1 MSSKPAHRRSRMF
14 VDSSLQGS
22 LIRRLLMHWVTFV
35 AVGTVIAC
43 ALRWMTHPTVP
54 LSSQAGEMFAQ
65 FGPFLITMLAMLP
78 IFVLDTIKLTNRFA
92 GPFVR
97 FRQNLVSL
105 RGGQSDRV
113 TFRGGDFWHDTE
125 DDLNAIIDELAS
137 LRKEVVELRGNVV
150 QTSSSGGPAD
160 ADISELA
167 ATSPELDV
175 MTPTADG
182 GAA

>member
-1 MSSKPAHRRSRMF
+1 MF

-22 LIRRLLMHWVTFV
+22 LIRRILLHWVSFV
-35 AVGTVIAC
+35 AAGTLIAC
-43 ALRWMTHPTVP
+43 ALRWMTHPTLP
-54 LSSQAGEMFAQ
+54 LSIQAGEMFAQ

-78 IFVLDTIKLTNRFA
+78 IFVIDTMKITNRFA

-105 RGGQSDRV
+105 RGGESDRV

-125 DDLNAIIDELAS
+125 EDLNAIIDELAS
-137 LRKEVVELRGNVV
+137 LRSEVIGLRGNIT
-150 QTSSSGGPAD
+150 QTSSSGRPAD
-160 ADISELA
+160 EDISELA

-175 MTPTADG
+175 LTPTVDG